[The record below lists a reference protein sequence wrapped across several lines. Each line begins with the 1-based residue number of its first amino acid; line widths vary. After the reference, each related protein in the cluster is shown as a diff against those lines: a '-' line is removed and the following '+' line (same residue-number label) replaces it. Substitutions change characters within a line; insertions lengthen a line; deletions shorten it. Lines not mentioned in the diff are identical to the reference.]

1 MREDPDLIS
10 VDEVEGQSPPTD
22 GNQLKVLVHNVDV
35 DEMPAAEYTAAV
47 SRLIAVSNIEVKDSA
62 RTIAQHRRKMEGEM
76 NKMWDIIQSAD
87 RSANPAV
94 KERIKG
100 LEEGH
105 AKVEAAGELLQ
116 EAIEETIKIV
126 NARLVDQEQIDM
138 ETTLMKMLTQTIQ
151 HSRNAK
157 QEQMQCQERLEKF
170 EKDNSVPTTTTQPT
184 RGSSSSTWSS
194 LWKADQSLKPTQLN
208 KDAIPCDFRSF
219 QRDFTTYIRSGET
232 ATVKA
237 TNLQVLGQ
245 MRICIDSELNS
256 LMRDMW
262 VEQGPNILE
271 ENLKNLEV
279 VFMKRYPISKRRQ
292 MLLEAEQ
299 EAGEVTSVYWRRI
312 RRMRYEAEIDQMTP
326 DNWDTMLAL
335 AKTKDEAI
343 KEKLIVI
350 PDLTFDAAMATI
362 ETIEKA
368 RVSQGMEPTT
378 VRKVKVQVNRI
389 AQAKPA
395 STIICFRCGVNGHY
409 KSQCEMAPQKCP
421 KCSRDHVLAAH
432 KDFPPKKNTGDT
444 VRKTPAKTGLKAKK
458 KKPASKRI
466 NLSGES
472 SESERESRTKR
483 SKSKMRWEKLRRM
496 MQSSESS
503 ESEEETSAESSRRVR
518 VEVLPDSST
527 SSSESDSFASSSESD
542 EEESAERA
550 RWVTVEVKGA
560 NMVEN
565 PTLSVDL
572 WRRLTSKHH
581 KSVIALADT
590 GASKSVIGLA
600 LVKKYKLK
608 LDTKKTRVSLTN
620 ASGHKMSVQGSV
632 TIFLQPEGA
641 PTRKMI
647 KAIVSESVGHDF
659 LIGLPDLKHLQ
670 LLPEDFPRYRGDKY
684 SISKSGLASADL
696 KEARITTDAG
706 NNIAAGT
713 IHWGNGASQKIFWDR
728 GEGEKVRVAATEED
742 ESDMVDTE
750 LEESAETEPEQ
761 TVSDHNGQDL
771 PDGLEDVEGVGDP
784 EEEPEFPGDLDSE
797 VLAMCKRYKTVF
809 SEHLKRGRHIKGAPM
824 RINLVPE
831 EKRVKPL
838 YHAVPRVVPLHW
850 REEADKIVRNLLKHD
865 VIEKSG
871 LSHAVV
877 FTCVFRGQTWQQQR
891 TEIGNGLPDS
901 QQEHFPR
908 SPLLPVRQRRQEENQ
923 PRHQVLHKI
932 RSHVFISS
940 SKNRQGRQR
949 PHHFCHW

>member
-1 MREDPDLIS
+1 M
-10 VDEVEGQSPPTD
+10 
-22 GNQLKVLVHNVDV
+22 
-35 DEMPAAEYTAAV
+35 
-47 SRLIAVSNIEVKDSA
+47 
-62 RTIAQHRRKMEGEM
+62 
-76 NKMWDIIQSAD
+76 
-87 RSANPAV
+87 
-94 KERIKG
+94 
-100 LEEGH
+100 
-105 AKVEAAGELLQ
+105 
-116 EAIEETIKIV
+116 
-126 NARLVDQEQIDM
+126 
-138 ETTLMKMLTQTIQ
+138 
-151 HSRNAK
+151 
-157 QEQMQCQERLEKF
+157 
-170 EKDNSVPTTTTQPT
+170 
-184 RGSSSSTWSS
+184 
-194 LWKADQSLKPTQLN
+194 WKADQSLKPTQLN

-237 TNLQVLGQ
+237 TNLQILGQ
-245 MRICIDSELNS
+245 MRICIDAELNS

-262 VEQGPNILE
+262 VEQGPNLLE

-299 EAGEVTSVYWRRI
+299 EGGEVTSVYWRRI
-312 RRMRYEAEIDQMTP
+312 RRMRGEAEIDRMTP

-335 AKTKDEAI
+335 AKTKDQAI

-350 PDLTFDAAMATI
+350 PDLTFEAAMVTI

-378 VRKVKVQVNRI
+378 VRRVEVQVNRVV
-389 AQAKPA
+389 QAKQGGAQGGA
-395 STIICFRCGVNGHY
+395 SAIVCFRCGVNGHY

-421 KCSRDHVLAAH
+421 KCNRDHVLAAH
-432 KDFPPKKNTGDT
+432 KDFPPKKNTWET
-444 VRKTPAKTGLKAKK
+444 VRKTPAKTAAKPKK

-466 NLSGES
+466 DLSGES
-472 SESERESRTKR
+472 SESDRGSKTKR
-483 SKSKMRWEKLRRM
+483 SKSKMRWERLRRM

-542 EEESAERA
+542 DEESADRA
-550 RWVTVEVKGA
+550 RWVKVEVKGA
-560 NMVEN
+560 KMIEN

-572 WRRLTSKHH
+572 WRTLTGKHH

-590 GASKSVIGLA
+590 GASRSVIGLA

-608 LDTKKTRVSLTN
+608 LDLKKTRVSLTN

-647 KAIVSESVGHDF
+647 RAIMSESVGHNF

-670 LLPEDFPRYRGDKY
+670 LLPEDFPRYRGEKY
-684 SISKSGLASADL
+684 SISNTGLASADL

-706 NNIAAGT
+706 SNIAAGT
-713 IHWGNGASQKIFWDR
+713 IQWGNGASQKIYWDTA
-728 GEGEKVRVAATEED
+728 EDKTVRVATSEEN

-761 TVSDHNGQDL
+761 TASDHNGQDL
-771 PDGLEDVEGVGDP
+771 PDGLEDMEGVCDP
-784 EEEPEFPGDLDSE
+784 EEEPEFPSELDSE
-797 VLAMCKRYKTVF
+797 VLAMCNRYKTVF
-809 SEHLKRGRHIKGAPM
+809 SEHLKRGRYIKGAPM

-838 YHAVPRVVPLHW
+838 YHAVPHVVPLHW
-850 REEADKIVRNLLKHD
+850 REEADKIVKNLLKHD
-865 VIEKSG
+865 VIEKVDYPTEWCSR
-871 LSHAVV
+871 A
-877 FTCVFRGQTWQQQR
+877 FFCGQTWWKQR
-891 TEIGNGLPDS
+891 SEAGNRLPDS
-901 QQEHFPR
+901 
-908 SPLLPVRQRRQEENQ
+908 
-923 PRHQVLHKI
+923 
-932 RSHVFISS
+932 
-940 SKNRQGRQR
+940 
-949 PHHFCHW
+949 